1 MNDVTATS
9 ASRHLRS
16 LAGVGGVGALAGRE
30 ARTVASPLERAL
42 ELARANASDLW
53 AARRGY
59 TARSL
64 QPAVARAFD
73 LARHA
78 GRGGMPE
85 SIREITSCRRGRQA
99 EHLVYESIEE
109 AALALQDFLF
119 ANQNRLVRGHVLD
132 GTAATRPL
140 QVWKLHGDTVERGS
154 SRRVDLD
161 VDLGQTLQV
170 GHGPVPL

>member
-1 MNDVTATS
+1 MKHAAAKP
-9 ASRHLRS
+9 ASFHLRS
-16 LAGVGGVGALAGRE
+16 LTGDGGTRLRTGMQAGPG
-30 ARTVASPLERAL
+30 TPPLERAI
-42 ELARANASDLW
+42 ELARADASDLW

-64 QPAVARAFD
+64 QPALARACD
-73 LARHA
+73 LAPHA
-78 GRGGMPE
+78 ERRGMPQ
-85 SIREITSCRRGRQA
+85 SIREITRCRRGPHAQ
-99 EHLVYESIEE
+99 HLVYESIEE

-119 ANQNRLVRGHVLD
+119 ANQNRLVRGRVLD

-140 QVWKLHGDTVERGS
+140 QVWKLDGDTAERGS

>member
-1 MNDVTATS
+1 MKDVA
-9 ASRHLRS
+9 ARPGSRRLRS
-16 LAGVGGVGALAGRE
+16 VPGAGGVGALAGRE
-30 ARTVASPLERAL
+30 TRPFVSPLERAL

-64 QPAVARAFD
+64 QPAVARAYD
-73 LARHA
+73 LAPHA
-78 GRGGMPE
+78 GRRGMPE
-85 SIREITSCRRGRQA
+85 PVREITRCRQGPQA
-99 EHLVYESIEE
+99 QHLVYESIEE

-119 ANQNRLVRGHVLD
+119 ANQNRLVRGRVLV

-140 QVWKLHGDTVERGS
+140 YVWKLHGDTAERGS
-154 SRRVDLD
+154 SRRVDVD

-170 GHGPVPL
+170 WHGPVPL